1 MYCACYYDFSLQYNF
16 NLWVEIVENLHA
28 AQAWTI
34 YNLTM
39 AVQSASIKISMKIHK
54 TLKLYI
60 AYLVNGW

>member
-1 MYCACYYDFSLQYNF
+1 
-16 NLWVEIVENLHA
+16 LHA